1 MYDICRLCNFF
12 ADGGTFFALKE
23 SQCCRRYECGKG
35 VHTAGLYRTADGGCA
50 DGCSFAF
57 LARDHSAFDVGKREI
72 VEHNFI
78 VEACDTARLFFT
90 NIAASDGERLCDTR
104 INGDIEL
111 CMAAHPFE
119 NSWGRSPG

>member
-1 MYDICRLCNFF
+1 MYDICCLCNFF

-57 LARDHSAFDVGKREI
+57 LARDHSAFDAGKREI

-90 NIAASDGERLCDTR
+90 NKTAISSCAWLRIAVSSS
-104 INGDIEL
+104 
-111 CMAAHPFE
+111 F
-119 NSWGRSPG
+119 